1 MILTNGQ
8 YQKNFNF
15 STFRY
20 EKAKTEEAKMKKM
33 LTKAQDSVKAEQE
46 RSASLSRQVEEIT
59 SKLDDVTSKLN
70 DVSKQLSTSVESEK
84 LLKKEMVDERKTAAL
99 LKRDCDHLN
108 RSLQQEKESYEDI
121 QRRLER
127 DVVIL
132 NEKLE
137 KTIKVETDLAKDLK
151 VTILI

>member
-1 MILTNGQ
+1 
-8 YQKNFNF
+8 
-15 STFRY
+15 
-20 EKAKTEEAKMKKM
+20 MKKM
-33 LTKAQDSVKAEQE
+33 LTKAQDSVKTEQE
-46 RSASLSRQVEEIT
+46 RSASLSRKVEEIT